1 LHENWK
7 DVKYK
12 EYVSKHL
19 EKGMYLLF
27 ILIMTLK
34 GEKKMDLEEFL
45 ENHDYKKKKKITKL
59 IHIVLLLNILNN
71 YFSLNKK

>member
-7 DVKYK
+7 EVKYK

-19 EKGMYLLF
+19 E
-27 ILIMTLK
+27 K

-45 ENHDYKKKKKITKL
+45 ENHDYKKKKKINKL
-59 IHIVLLLNILNN
+59 IHI
-71 YFSLNKK
+71 FK

>member
-1 LHENWK
+1 
-7 DVKYK
+7 
-12 EYVSKHL
+12 
-19 EKGMYLLF
+19 MYLLF